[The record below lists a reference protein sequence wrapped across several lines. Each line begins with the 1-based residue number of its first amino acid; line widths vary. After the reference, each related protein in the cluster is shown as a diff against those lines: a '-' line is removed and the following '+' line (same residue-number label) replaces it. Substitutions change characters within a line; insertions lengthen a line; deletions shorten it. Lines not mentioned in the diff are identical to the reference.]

1 MEGVAQGPGRVRAGL
16 APEGAGRDQG
26 RRVPRRDLAL
36 RGRLA
41 PARPWRQHHPPEEI
55 AGRERRGPAPGHLAR
70 GSGEAAPGVPQR
82 TVRRHRYRRPLLADA
97 TRRRARAAGPPADTT
112 GLAAQPGVA
121 TASRVWEK
129 G

>member
-70 GSGEAAPGVPQR
+70 GSGEAARSEEHTSELQSLMRISYAVFCLKKKKKQMK
-82 TVRRHRYRRPLLADA
+82 
-97 TRRRARAAGPPADTT
+97 
-112 GLAAQPGVA
+112 Q
-121 TASRVWEK
+121 K
-129 G
+129 QQ